1 MNALFGI
8 PMNTVM
14 LVLIGALAVCL
25 ASVGYVVLRNRIM
38 FFIGL
43 RNIPRRMAQT
53 TLIVVGLMLST
64 LIISAAFTTGD
75 TVDASITN
83 QIFTLSGHM
92 DELVLPRSQ
101 DDAGGGAIGSD
112 ASIPVAEAEQL
123 EAAIADDPNIDGIV
137 PVVFETVSVLNPT
150 TGLSSPSANIVGVD
164 PDKMSA
170 FPDVIGSGGEP
181 RQVADL
187 A

>member
-14 LVLIGALAVCL
+14 LVLVGLLAACL
-25 ASVGYVVLRNRIM
+25 AAVGYVVLRNRIM

-43 RNIPRRMAQT
+43 RNIPRRVAQT

-75 TVDASITN
+75 TVDFSITN
-83 QIFTLSGHM
+83 QTVTLLGHV
-92 DELVLPRSQ
+92 DEVVQFRSQ
-101 DDAGGGAIGSD
+101 IRGHLCGLDATIRRRWRTGWRSSRTTRTST
-112 ASIPVAEAEQL
+112 ASAGHPR
-123 EAAIADDPNIDGIV
+123 PV
-137 PVVFETVSVLNPT
+137 PVVNQL
-150 TGLSSPSANIVGVD
+150 GLSSARR
-164 PDKMSA
+164 A
-170 FPDVIGSGGEP
+170 W
-181 RQVADL
+181 L

>member
-8 PMNTVM
+8 P
-14 LVLIGALAVCL
+14 
-25 ASVGYVVLRNRIM
+25 
-38 FFIGL
+38 L
-43 RNIPRRMAQT
+43 RNIPRRVAQT
-53 TLIVVGLMLST
+53 TLTVVGLMLST

-112 ASIPVAEAEQL
+112 ASIPAATAEQL
-123 EAAIADDPNIDGIV
+123 EAAIAGDPNIDGIV
-137 PVVFETVSVLNPT
+137 
-150 TGLSSPSANIVGVD
+150 
-164 PDKMSA
+164 
-170 FPDVIGSGGEP
+170 
-181 RQVADL
+181 
-187 A
+187 